1 MTDGK
6 QRGFIHKFNKKI
18 VIPTLCALAVITAG
32 VTVAYFTSAARSKN
46 SFTIGT
52 NTITIDENF
61 KPPKELKTGLNTYKK
76 QIKIKNTGTTDAFV
90 RVYVEFSDS
99 DAGNCSFISSNAP
112 SSVSIPGGTSFSD
125 ASEALK
131 SAGYKS
137 HDEFW
142 STDGPTNG
150 WAYIPDDES
159 NESDELGGYFYY
171 TKHIAPG
178 EKTDDLINTIATY
191 YETADQVK
199 DYEVIVY
206 AESVQTADING
217 ETFEDSKWQKAWDEF
232 TSRK

>member
-6 QRGFIHKFNKKI
+6 QRGFMHKFNKKI

-32 VTVAYFTSAARSKN
+32 VTVAYFTSAARSNN
-46 SFTIGT
+46 SFTVGT

-61 KPPKELKTGLNTYKK
+61 KPPKELKTGLNSYKK

-90 RVYVEFSDS
+90 RVYAEFSDS
-99 DAGNCSFISSNAP
+99 DAGNSSFISSDAP
-112 SSVSIPGGTSFSD
+112 SSVSIPEGTSFSD
-125 ASEALK
+125 ASKKLK
-131 SAGYKS
+131 AARYKS

-142 STDGPTNG
+142 STGGPANG
-150 WAYIPDDES
+150 WVYIPDDE
-159 NESDELGGYFYY
+159 NNELGGYFYY

-191 YETADQVK
+191 YETADQLK

-217 ETFEDSKWQKAWDEF
+217 ETFEDSEWQNAWDEF

>member
-6 QRGFIHKFNKKI
+6 QRGFIHKINKKI
-18 VIPTLCALAVITAG
+18 VIPTICALTIITCG
-32 VTVAYFTSAARSKN
+32 VTIAYFTSAARSN
-46 SFTIGT
+46 NNFTVGT

-90 RVYVEFSDS
+90 RVYAEFSDS
-99 DAGNCSFISSNAP
+99 DAGNCSFISSDAP
-112 SSVSIPGGTSFSD
+112 SSVSIPDGTSFSD
-125 ASEALK
+125 ASKKLK
-131 SAGYKS
+131 AAGYKS

-142 STDGPTNG
+142 SSDGPANG
-150 WAYIPDDES
+150 WVYIPDD
-159 NESDELGGYFYY
+159 ESDELGGYFYY

-191 YETADQVK
+191 YETADQLK

-206 AESVQTADING
+206 AESVQTVDING
-217 ETFEDSKWQKAWDEF
+217 ETFKDSEWRNAWDEF